1 MCSAASRKTGF
12 GLGSRILSKK
22 NIYFFSPND
31 VQETHWLFAWW
42 SFVVEAVPAAISST
56 AVGKLQAGVEET
68 GKTTREE
75 ISAEMRGVLLL
86 VGALLAVA
94 PLFCVPGPSMV
105 AMGDDGRGCKYQF

>member
-1 MCSAASRKTGF
+1 MCSAARKTGF

-31 VQETHWLFAWW
+31 VQETQWLFAWW
-42 SFVVEAVPAAISST
+42 SFVVSAVPAAISST
-56 AVGKLQAGVEET
+56 AVGKLQALGVEET
-68 GKTTREE
+68 GKAAREE

-94 PLFCVPGPSMV
+94 PLFCVPGPSM
-105 AMGDDGRGCKYQF
+105 ATMGAAVSTNFS